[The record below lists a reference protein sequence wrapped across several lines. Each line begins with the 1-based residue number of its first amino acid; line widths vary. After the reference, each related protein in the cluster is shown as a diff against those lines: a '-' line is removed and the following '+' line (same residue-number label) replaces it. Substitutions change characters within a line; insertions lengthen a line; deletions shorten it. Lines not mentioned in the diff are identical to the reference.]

1 MDPHTA
7 VGRSALTQYRA
18 ETGDNRPAV
27 VLSTAS
33 PYKFP
38 AAVLDALGFPAE
50 RSGFAAMDEL
60 HARTGAPIPK
70 NLAALRDLPV
80 RHTDCVDRTEMLE
93 YVREKAK
100 R

>member
-1 MDPHTA
+1 MRLLQQPGSFF
-7 VGRSALTQYRA
+7 VLLTFQQ
-18 ETGDNRPAV
+18 
-27 VLSTAS
+27 L
-33 PYKFP
+33 
-38 AAVLDALGFPAE
+38 ALGFPAE
-50 RSGFAAMDEL
+50 QSGFAAMDEL

-80 RHTDCVDRTEMLE
+80 RHTDCVDRTDMLE